1 MSELKQLRLE
11 DMIELLASKDINGK
25 ARKLAWNM
33 TNFLE
38 YLWNQR
44 LPEKYLI
51 IKIDIKYIEILKK
64 GEYGNIIYKGEAK
77 VVKPSKMYE
86 FKHERNCKS
95 CLETLYYS
103 EYNSIDN
110 TYSFDVNK
118 IKGIKIDLLKMENI
132 VRIVERSMIRL
143 YSTTTHFRLDP
154 SEKYSEAFG
163 YLKIKT
169 FNHGKVRG
177 EIKRTKFSRS
187 YIRDESKKI
196 VGYKI
201 STPENEINKYNRN
214 DEDEL
219 YYPRNYKFEFAV
231 CKDISYINLCNFSRF
246 F

>member
-44 LPEKYLI
+44 LPTKYLI
-51 IKIDIKYIEILKK
+51 IKIDIEDIEFLKK
-64 GEYGNIIYKGEAK
+64 GTYGQIIYKGEVK

-86 FKHERNCKS
+86 FKYGRNCKS
-95 CLETLYYS
+95 CLETLYNS
-103 EYNSIDN
+103 EYNSIDS

-118 IKGIKIDLLKMENI
+118 IKGLKIDLLKMESI

-143 YSTTTHFRLDP
+143 YSTITHFRLDN
-154 SEKYSEAFG
+154 SEKYSEVFA
-163 YLKIKT
+163 YLGIKT
-169 FNHGKVRG
+169 FNYGKVRG
-177 EIKRTKFSRS
+177 EIKKTKFSRS
-187 YIRDESKKI
+187 YIWDEYKKI

-214 DEDEL
+214 NEDEL
-219 YYPRNYKFEFAV
+219 YYPRSYKFEFAV

>member
-1 MSELKQLRLE
+1 MSEVKQLRLE

-44 LPEKYLI
+44 FREKYLI
-51 IKIDIKYIEILKK
+51 IKMDIEDIEVLKK
-64 GEYGNIIYKGEAK
+64 GAYGQIIYKGEAK

-86 FKHERNCKS
+86 FKYERNCKS

-110 TYSFDVNK
+110 NYSFDVNK
-118 IKGIKIDLLKMENI
+118 IKGLKIDLLKMEDI
-132 VRIVERSMIRL
+132 ARIMEKSMIRL
-143 YSTTTHFRLDP
+143 YSTTTHFRLDN
-154 SEKYSEAFG
+154 SEKYSEVFA
-163 YLKIKT
+163 YLGIKT
-169 FNHGKVRG
+169 FNYGKIRG
-177 EIKRTKFSRS
+177 EIKKTKFSRS
-187 YIRDESKKI
+187 YIRDEYKNI

-201 STPENEINKYNRN
+201 YTPENEINKYNRN
-214 DEDEL
+214 NEDEL

-231 CKDISYINLCNFSRF
+231 CKDINCVNLCNFSRF

>member
-1 MSELKQLRLE
+1 MSEEKQLRLE
-11 DMIELLASKDINGK
+11 DMIENLTSKDINGK

-38 YLWNQR
+38 YLWNQH
-44 LPEKYLI
+44 LPTKYLI
-51 IKIDIKYIEILKK
+51 IKMDIEDIEFLKR
-64 GEYGNIIYKGEAK
+64 GTYGQIIYKGEAK
-77 VVKPSKMYE
+77 IVEPSKMYE
-86 FKHERNCKS
+86 FKYGSNCKS

-110 TYSFDVNK
+110 NYSFFVNK
-118 IKGIKIDLLKMENI
+118 IKGLKIDLLKMESI
-132 VRIVERSMIRL
+132 ARIVERSMIRL
-143 YSTTTHFRLDP
+143 YSPTTYFRLDP
-154 SEKYSEAFG
+154 SEKYSEAFA
-163 YLKIKT
+163 YIEIKT
-169 FNHGKVRG
+169 FNYEKVRG
-177 EIKRTKFSRS
+177 EIKKTKFSRS

-214 DEDEL
+214 NEDEL
-219 YYPRNYKFEFAV
+219 YYPRKYKFEFAV

>member
-44 LPEKYLI
+44 LPTKYLI
-51 IKIDIKYIEILKK
+51 IKMDIEDIEFLKR
-64 GEYGNIIYKGEAK
+64 GTYGQIIYKGEVK

-86 FKHERNCKS
+86 FKYGSSCKS
-95 CLETLYYS
+95 CLETLYNS

-110 TYSFDVNK
+110 NYSFFVNK
-118 IKGIKIDLLKMENI
+118 IEGIKIYLPEIESI

-143 YSTTTHFRLDP
+143 YSAISYFRLYP
-154 SEKYSEAFG
+154 SEKYSKVFA
-163 YLKIKT
+163 YLEIKT
-169 FNHGKVRG
+169 FNYGKIRG
-177 EIKRTKFSRS
+177 EIKKTKFSRS
-187 YIRDESKKI
+187 YIRDEYKKI

-214 DEDEL
+214 NEDEL
-219 YYPRNYKFEFAV
+219 YYPKKYKFEFAV
-231 CKDISYINLCNFSRF
+231 CKDISYIKLCNFSRF

>member
-1 MSELKQLRLE
+1 MSEVKQLRLE

-25 ARKLAWNM
+25 ARKLAWDM

-38 YLWNQR
+38 YLWNYH
-44 LPEKYLI
+44 LPTKYLI
-51 IKIDIKYIEILKK
+51 IKIDIEDIEFLKR
-64 GEYGNIIYKGEAK
+64 GTYGQIIYKGEVK

-86 FKHERNCKS
+86 FKYGSNCES
-95 CLETLYYS
+95 CLKTLYYS

-110 TYSFDVNK
+110 NYFFVNK
-118 IKGIKIDLLKMENI
+118 IKGLKINLLKMKSI
-132 VRIVERSMIRL
+132 AGIVERSMIRL
-143 YSTTTHFRLDP
+143 YSAITHFRLDN
-154 SEKYSEAFG
+154 SEKYSEVFA
-163 YLKIKT
+163 YLGIKT
-169 FNHGKVRG
+169 FNYEKVRG
-177 EIKRTKFSRS
+177 EIKKTKFSRS

-214 DEDEL
+214 NEDEL
-219 YYPRNYKFEFAV
+219 YYPKKYKFEFAV